1 MVSTGCLS
9 SYQYLVDCVSTHK
22 RYASNWIIH
31 FSQAKKTTCFQTK
44 TTTTKMGW
52 FLHGVWNPPWFWK
65 PSKWT
70 KKILALEPSTIFCFG
85 WISLQ
90 INQEKIAVSPFPS
103 IFYSKM
109 IGFREF
115 EVISAWKLF
124 SESLHYMCGVFPCPT
139 ELNVDK
145 TPNVLSL
152 DPGFLQMM
160 ILFYL
165 TDGSSWNP
173 HWFVS
178 CLLGCPWKLLT
189 GWFHPYISRL

>member
-1 MVSTGCLS
+1 MSFIIPVSSWCVQLTKDMLQIESFIFPKQKKQRVSKPKPPPPRWVDFCMVFETPLGL
-9 SYQYLVDCVSTHK
+9 
-22 RYASNWIIH
+22 
-31 FSQAKKTTCFQTK
+31 
-44 TTTTKMGW
+44 
-52 FLHGVWNPPWFWK
+52 K